1 MHDLHPPLLQA
12 HSQHLPHPGLAS
24 LPAQTEAVDLVP
36 KLDSVGWVDVTST
49 QVPQVDPGQGIELEF
64 FRSFESYLSTCLQ
77 CPV

>member
-12 HSQHLPHPGLAS
+12 HGQHLPHPGLAR

-36 KLDSVGWVDVTST
+36 KLDSVGRVDVTST

-64 FRSFESYLSTCLQ
+64 FRSFESYISTCLQ